1 MKIGVKQW
9 YPWAIR
15 GENCVFVRPL
25 VENTSVRRTDR
36 QTDRSAYA
44 AFAYVALA

>member
-25 VENTSVRRTDR
+25 VENTSVRRTDG
-36 QTDRSAYA
+36 QTDRRTG
-44 AFAYVALA
+44 LPMLPLRM